1 MEIYVLNSSFEQIA
15 IIDTFKSLLWVT
27 RYFEP
32 GDFELYVP
40 ADNQLLDILKFGYY
54 LTREDDDTVMLI
66 EKIEIQT
73 DAENGNFF
81 IVSGRSLESIL
92 DRRIIWE
99 QTNVNAKACKATF
112 TLLQKNVIEPSVSDR
127 KISNFTIDTSSEDLV
142 DSVLTQQFT
151 GNGLLE
157 TIVNIAKQFGFGW
170 RIKLVDKKFVYSCY
184 LRDEVDVTFSPEFDN
199 LINSNY
205 QCDQKALKTIALIAG
220 EGEGIARKT
229 ATYGTGSGLARRELY
244 VDARDISSNGGEIQA
259 AEYTELLQSRGK
271 EKLSENV
278 ISQNF
283 DGSIEPSTTY
293 VYRKDY
299 DVGNIVSIENEYGIV
314 AKPRIVEIIESWDDN
329 GYSVVPTFEK
339 WEV

>member
-40 ADNQLLDILKFGYY
+40 ADNQLLDVLKFGYY

-92 DRRIIWE
+92 DRRIVWE

-244 VDARDISSNGGEIQA
+244 VDARDISSNEGEIQA

-283 DGSIEPSTTY
+283 DGNIEPSTTY

>member
-32 GDFELYVP
+32 GDFELYIP

-112 TLLQKNVIEPSVSDR
+112 TLLQKNVTEPSVSDR

-151 GNGLLE
+151 GNELLE

-170 RIKLVDKKFVYSCY
+170 RIKLVNNNFVYSCY

-205 QCDQKALKTIALIAG
+205 QCDQKPLKTIALVAG

-244 VDARDISSNGGEIQA
+244 VDARDISSNEGEIQA

-283 DGSIEPSTTY
+283 DGNIEPSTTY

>member
-32 GDFELYVP
+32 GDFELYIP

-151 GNGLLE
+151 GNELLE

-229 ATYGTGSGLARRELY
+229 ATYGAGSGLARRELY
-244 VDARDISSNGGEIQA
+244 VDARDISSNEGEIQA

-314 AKPRIVEIIESWDDN
+314 AKPRIVEIIENWDDN

>member
-112 TLLQKNVIEPSVSDR
+112 TLLQKNVTEPSVSDR

-142 DSVLTQQFT
+142 DSILTQQFT
-151 GNGLLE
+151 GNELLE

-199 LINSNY
+199 MINSNY

-229 ATYGTGSGLARRELY
+229 ATYGAGSGLARRELY
-244 VDARDISSNGGEIQA
+244 VDARDISSNEGEIQA

-299 DVGNIVSIENEYGIV
+299 DVGNIVSIENEYGII